1 MLADSLWVNGQAG
14 GNEGVYDLV
23 PYAQNGEFILR
34 AVDYMTG
41 AETNAALGSKSLNPE
56 RKSISAE
63 IYQQKLQPYLAEYEQ
78 NKRLLGEKE
87 KFAEIWNEAVQ
98 NDDAG
103 VNMAVI
109 RKQEQNRKEISF
121 LFIVWLFRFFAVR
134 RQRRMVR
141 EVINEYKIS

>member
-1 MLADSLWVNGQAG
+1 MS
-14 GNEGVYDLV
+14 
-23 PYAQNGEFILR
+23 
-34 AVDYMTG
+34 
-41 AETNAALGSKSLNPE
+41 
-56 RKSISAE
+56 
-63 IYQQKLQPYLAEYEQ
+63 
-78 NKRLLGEKE
+78 EKE

-109 RKQEQNRKEISF
+109 RKQEQNRKEIRELQKKLKQTEYLVRKETTAWINTIIWLNMALIPGCV